1 MKRVL
6 HYKSTD
12 DGYGCFENDKLAFEI
27 KKADLQFN
35 VKDFY
40 QAFYGEGK
48 DYTDISVINDDSE
61 DKESSRVFMCIDALV
76 KQIGEKLAEM
86 QNIEEVLDEESEG
99 GISKEQ

>member
-40 QAFYGEGK
+40 QAFYGEG
-48 DYTDISVINDDSE
+48 NDDSE

-86 QNIEEVLDEESEG
+86 QNIEEVLDEESED
-99 GISKEQ
+99 GISKE